1 MKYEELAAERISS
14 YLTLGSHHSTKEAQ
28 TEIAEIISKAKKDT
42 ALSHHPQL
50 SNLAKLSLLSVSV
63 CEAKVARIKHET
75 WEEVMDSEAY
85 TEGMTVLRERGYWI
99 IQDLNQ

>member
-28 TEIAEIISKAKKDT
+28 TEIANIISKAKKDT
-42 ALSHHPQL
+42 AL
-50 SNLAKLSLLSVSV
+50 
-63 CEAKVARIKHET
+63 IKHKT
-75 WEEVMDSEAY
+75 WNEVMDSEAY
-85 TEGMTVLRERGYWI
+85 TEGMSVLRERGYWI